1 MPTDYP
7 DGFRRNLPGH
17 TVDMEA
23 GFSLPWCESTSLVIA
38 AAGNSSFTVE
48 FSSLDWIYFVD
59 MINVTPQAYT
69 EFYISVA
76 VNGVLYTAG
85 ANMGFIII
93 PLRTNPS
100 INFIN
105 GDSVAVTVTN
115 KDSSSRTF
123 KVMIN
128 GSKILRPSTYGKVP
142 GALFTPDSYA
152 IALGS
157 SVQFTDASAYDP
169 TSWEWDF
176 DDGTEHS
183 TEQHP
188 SHVYSAEGSYNP
200 SLKAVNSYG
209 YDTYVLATAIVVSSY
224 VDLATYTEVDPG
236 SKITVTSL
244 KANAVAL
251 VNNVASY
258 VYKDYGVGHFTTIS
272 HRFATR
278 LVAVSSDN
286 PAIFVYG
293 LSNSVAPMYIGVGK
307 KIAVYWARAGVA
319 YNLCLRCYDGS
330 SIITT
335 DSTVLALG
343 VTYYIE
349 VLHTAGTTVFTVKVY
364 SDSAYSVLV
373 DTLTID
379 SSYANT
385 TWRYHYC
392 LSSAGA
398 GTADTMSAYVEN
410 VRVS

>member
-23 GFSLPWCESTSLVIA
+23 GFSLPWCESTSLTIA

-48 FSSLDWIYFVD
+48 FSDADWIYFVD

-100 INFIN
+100 INFID

-128 GSKILRPSTYGKVP
+128 GSKILRPSTYGKPP
-142 GALFTPDSYA
+142 GALFTCDTYA
-152 IALGS
+152 ITPGGT
-157 SVQFTDASAYDP
+157 VHFTDDSAYDP

-176 DDGTEHS
+176 DDGSVHS
-183 TEQHP
+183 TEQNP
-188 SHVYSAEGSYNP
+188 SHVYDAEGSYNP
-200 SLKAVNSYG
+200 SLKATNSYG
-209 YDTYVLATAIVVSSY
+209 YDTYVLATAIVVSNY
-224 VDLATYTEVDPG
+224 TDLSTYTEVDPG
-236 SKITVTSL
+236 SKITTTAA
-244 KANAVAL
+244 KCNAVAL
-251 VNNVASY
+251 VCNVASY
-258 VYKDYGVGHFTTIS
+258 VYKDYGVDHFTNIS

-278 LVAVSSDN
+278 FVAVSSDD
-286 PAIFVYG
+286 PVIYVYG
-293 LSNSVAPMYIGVGK
+293 LSNSVGPLYIGVGK
-307 KIAVYWARAGVA
+307 KVVLCWARVGAA
-319 YNLCLRCYDGS
+319 YNLYLRCYDGT
-330 SIITT
+330 SIITA
-335 DSTVLALG
+335 DSTTLALG

-373 DTLTID
+373 DTLTIN
-379 SSYANT
+379 SSYTNT

-392 LSSAGA
+392 MSSIGA
-398 GTADTMSAYVEN
+398 ISSDPISAYVEN
-410 VRVS
+410 VRVV

>member
-23 GFSLPWCESTSLVIA
+23 GFSLPWCESTSLTIA

-48 FSSLDWIYFVD
+48 FSDADWIYFVD

-69 EFYISVA
+69 EFYITVA

-115 KDSSSRTF
+115 KDASSRTF

-142 GALFTPDSYA
+142 GALFTCDTYA
-152 IALGS
+152 IAPGD
-157 SVQFTDASAYDP
+157 SVQFTDDSSYDP

-176 DDGTEHS
+176 DDGSPHDT
-183 TEQHP
+183 TQNP
-188 SHVYSAEGSYNP
+188 SHVYDAEGSYNP
-200 SLKAVNSYG
+200 SLKATNSYG
-209 YDTYVLATAIVVSSY
+209 YDTYVLATAIVVSNY
-224 VDLATYTEVDPG
+224 TDLSTYTEVDPG
-236 SKITVTSL
+236 SNITTTAA
-244 KANAVAL
+244 KCNAVAL
-251 VNNVASY
+251 VCNSASY
-258 VYKDYGVGHFTTIS
+258 VYKDYGAGHFTNIS

-278 LVAVSSDN
+278 LVAAAGDDR
-286 PAIFVYG
+286 ATFVYG
-293 LSNSVAPMYIGVGK
+293 LSNSVGTLNIGAGK
-307 KIAVYWARAGVA
+307 KVVVFWARVSIA
-319 YNLCLRCYDGS
+319 YNLYLRCYDGT

-335 DSTVLALG
+335 DSTTLSLG
-343 VTYYIE
+343 TTYYIE
-349 VLHTAGTTVFTVKVY
+349 VLHVAGSTVFTVKVY

-379 SSYANT
+379 SSYTNT

-392 LSSAGA
+392 LSSVGV
-398 GTADTMSAYVEN
+398 GIADTMSAYVEN
-410 VRVS
+410 VLVS